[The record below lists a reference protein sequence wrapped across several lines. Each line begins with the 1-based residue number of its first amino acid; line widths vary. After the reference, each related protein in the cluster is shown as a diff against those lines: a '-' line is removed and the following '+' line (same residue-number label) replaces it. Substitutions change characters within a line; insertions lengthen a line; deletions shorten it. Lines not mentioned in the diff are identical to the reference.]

1 MKINQRWFIRFALG
15 GFAVLLTACGS
26 QSSIQPE
33 AAAAAPAATVAPG
46 VSQAPAAYPA
56 QWVEDAPRVDEQ
68 GAVVV
73 EITPLNLNSPG
84 GTLDFSVSLN
94 THSVDLSMDLTALAT
109 LTTDTGHTVE
119 AVAWDAP
126 SGGHHV
132 RGVLSFPSG
141 VDGEPLLKDVSR
153 ITITV
158 VNLDVPER
166 VFVWER

>member
-1 MKINQRWFIRFALG
+1 MKICHRWFIRFALG
-15 GFAVLLTACGS
+15 GVAVLLTACGS

-33 AAAAAPAATVAPG
+33 SAAAAPASTVA
-46 VSQAPAAYPA
+46 SSAQQAPATYPDL
-56 QWVEDAPRVDEQ
+56 WVEDVPRVDDQ

-73 EITPLNLNSPG
+73 EIVPLNLNSPG
-84 GTLDFSVSLN
+84 GTLDFSVALN
-94 THSVDLSMDLTALAT
+94 THSVDLSMDLAALAT

-119 AVAWDAP
+119 AVAWDAQR
-126 SGGHHV
+126 GGHHV

-141 VDGEPLLKDVSR
+141 IDGEPLLKEASR

-158 VNLDVPER
+158 LNLDVPER

>member
-1 MKINQRWFIRFALG
+1 MIINHRWFIRLALG
-15 GFAVLLTACGS
+15 GVVVLLTACSS
-26 QSSIQPE
+26 QSSLQPE
-33 AAAAAPAATVAPG
+33 VAVAAPAATEAP
-46 VSQAPAAYPA
+46 VSPQPPATYPDL
-56 QWVEDAPRVDEQ
+56 WVEDVPRVDEQ

-73 EITPLNLNSPG
+73 EIVPLNLNSPA

-94 THSVDLSMDLTALAT
+94 THSVDLSMDLAALAT
-109 LTTDTGHTVE
+109 LTTDTGHSVA

-126 SGGHHV
+126 RGGHHV

-141 VDGEPLLKDVSR
+141 VDGQPVLKEASR

-158 VNLDVPER
+158 LNLDVPER